1 MIVLSHIT
9 HGSLDAIARSISKP
23 KKQTRNLLVN
33 AMFLLT
39 FYHNWAHFVLTFI
52 PAHYAPA
59 ADGLVNQLYIG
70 IEMTMLTPFLLRVQG
85 EIRKFAPQYASL
97 IGNTHVRI

>member
-1 MIVLSHIT
+1 MVLSHIT

-39 FYHNWAHFVLTFI
+39 FYHNWTHFVLTFI
-52 PAHYAPA
+52 PAHYSRVTEV
-59 ADGLVNQLYIG
+59 LINQISNG
-70 IEMTMLTPFLLRVQG
+70 NEMTMLSPFLLRVQG
-85 EIRKFAPQYASL
+85 EISKFAPQYANL
-97 IGNTHVRI
+97 IGNAHVRI